1 MTLHQLKVFVTVATS
16 KSYTAASEKLRV
28 RQPSVT
34 LIIQSLQR
42 ELGVKLFD
50 RLGHRVHLTRAG
62 EELFHHA
69 EEIVGKAEGIREEL
83 DKLQGRKTGNISVGG
98 TAIAAASFLPVAV
111 QKFKEMHRGVSV
123 KLKVHNSRA
132 LENELLEGDLDVAIL
147 GRAPRSSLIV
157 GKPYRTEE
165 VVVIAPADS
174 PLTKRT
180 SVPLELIAKEPI
192 IALKG
197 TLLREMVEQRFAEMG
212 FSFTPAL
219 EVESPF
225 GGREA
230 IRKAVAS
237 GLGISFTSKCH
248 VVADVKAGILK
259 VLKVPELNLQK
270 TIYIAVHK
278 NRRNAFLVKAFINFL
293 GRYERL
299 IH

>member
-1 MTLHQLKVFVTVATS
+1 
-16 KSYTAASEKLRV
+16 
-28 RQPSVT
+28 
-34 LIIQSLQR
+34 
-42 ELGVKLFD
+42 
-50 RLGHRVHLTRAG
+50 
-62 EELFHHA
+62 
-69 EEIVGKAEGIREEL
+69 
-83 DKLQGRKTGNISVGG
+83 
-98 TAIAAASFLPVAV
+98 V
-111 QKFKEMHRGVSV
+111 QKFKEKHRGVSV

-165 VVVIAPADS
+165 IVVIAPADS
-174 PLTKRT
+174 PLTRRT

-197 TLLREMVEQRFAEMG
+197 TLLREMVERRFAEMG

-219 EVESPF
+219 EVESPL

-237 GLGISFTSKCH
+237 GLGISFISKCH

-259 VLKVPELNLQK
+259 VLKVPELNLRK

-293 GRYERL
+293 GRYGRL